1 MSGSI
6 IQFGCECG
14 EQAKARQFSYDA
26 RPPYNM
32 PREWTT
38 DRNGRGV
45 CPACSQAKRDATG
58 FTTGDT
64 VAWESGDTTV
74 AGRVVAV
81 AIQRYGRIHILVRP
95 DGGTWR
101 DQQALQ
107 PEQLVKRQE
116 ARA

>member
-6 IQFGCECG
+6 IQFSCECG
-14 EQAKARQFSYDA
+14 QQAKARQFSYDA

-38 DRNGRGV
+38 NNVGRGV
-45 CPACSQAKRDATG
+45 CPACSQARRDATG
-58 FTTGDT
+58 FTTGDIVSWVT
-64 VAWESGDTTV
+64 GDATL
-74 AGRVVAV
+74 AGRVIAV

-101 DQQALQ
+101 DQEALQ
-107 PEQLVKRQE
+107 PEQLTKRLE